1 MRISVENKNRLTQG
15 KTFQIHPIM
24 LKFYNLVQ
32 EEKINSFSPNPVE
45 LEPP

>member
-1 MRISVENKNRLTQG
+1 MRISVENKNHSTQG

-32 EEKINSFSPNPVE
+32 EEKKNVFPNPVE
-45 LEPP
+45 PEPP